1 MAELK
6 ANNQKPN
13 FDNNPKL
20 IEAIAEMRKNF
31 CAETQNK
38 VINTALAC
46 TFLVPAMVEKTTEL
60 VADAENHVNFEDKS
74 KAKFI
79 LLNNN
84 KTNGTF
90 FPVFTS
96 PEEAKKLQYDK
107 PFQSFAMRF
116 QDIAALTEQTP
127 KVQGFVVNPFGENL
141 PFTQEMLESIK
152 QTLIKV
158 AKERKAAREAAERMK
173 DCDMSD
179 VSKFHEVNQKMIAKI
194 QKETAD
200 IKLQKISEKDIVE
213 PDSVVDEEN
222 SEEIETRKPVRT
234 RKRK

>member
-74 KAKFI
+74 KAKFFS
-79 LLNNN
+79 
-84 KTNGTF
+84 TT
-90 FPVFTS
+90 T
-96 PEEAKKLQYDK
+96 
-107 PFQSFAMRF
+107 
-116 QDIAALTEQTP
+116 
-127 KVQGFVVNPFGENL
+127 
-141 PFTQEMLESIK
+141 K
-152 QTLIKV
+152 QTAHFSLFSLPQ
-158 AKERKAAREAAERMK
+158 RKLKNSSMTSHSRA
-173 DCDMSD
+173 
-179 VSKFHEVNQKMIAKI
+179 
-194 QKETAD
+194 
-200 IKLQKISEKDIVE
+200 LQ
-213 PDSVVDEEN
+213 
-222 SEEIETRKPVRT
+222 
-234 RKRK
+234 

>member
-127 KVQGFVVNPFGENL
+127 KVQGFVVNPFGEDL

-158 AKERKAAREAAERMK
+158 AKKLLKMAKLLTLLLQTTKQQSKILKHIWRTDCVRPLFLPVYKNLIIEVRVLFLRKLCLIWLTKNML
-173 DCDMSD
+173 C
-179 VSKFHEVNQKMIAKI
+179 VI
-194 QKETAD
+194 
-200 IKLQKISEKDIVE
+200 IV
-213 PDSVVDEEN
+213 VIWW
-222 SEEIETRKPVRT
+222 EI
-234 RKRK
+234 

>member
-6 ANNQKPN
+6 AN
-13 FDNNPKL
+13 
-20 IEAIAEMRKNF
+20 NF

-158 AKERKAAREAAERMK
+158 AKERKAAKEAAENGEAP
-173 DCDMSD
+173 DIT
-179 VSKFHEVNQKMIAKI
+179 VTNN
-194 QKETAD
+194 ETA
-200 IKLQKISEKDIVE
+200 E
-213 PDSVVDEEN
+213 
-222 SEEIETRKPVRT
+222 
-234 RKRK
+234 

>member
-96 PEEAKKLQYDK
+96 PEEAKKLQ
-107 PFQSFAMRF
+107 
-116 QDIAALTEQTP
+116 DIAALTEQTP

-158 AKERKAAREAAERMK
+158 AKERKAAKEAAENGEAP
-173 DCDMSD
+173 D
-179 VSKFHEVNQKMIAKI
+179 IAVTNNK
-194 QKETAD
+194 TA
-200 IKLQKISEKDIVE
+200 E
-213 PDSVVDEEN
+213 
-222 SEEIETRKPVRT
+222 
-234 RKRK
+234 

>member
-31 CAETQNK
+31 CADTQNK

-96 PEEAKKLQYDK
+96 PEEAQKLQYDK

-116 QDIAALTEQTP
+116 QDIAALT
-127 KVQGFVVNPFGENL
+127 
-141 PFTQEMLESIK
+141 QEMLESIK
-152 QTLIKV
+152 QTLIRV
-158 AKERKAAREAAERMK
+158 AKERKAAREAAENGEAP
-173 DCDMSD
+173 D
-179 VSKFHEVNQKMIAKI
+179 IAVTNN
-194 QKETAD
+194 ETA
-200 IKLQKISEKDIVE
+200 E
-213 PDSVVDEEN
+213 
-222 SEEIETRKPVRT
+222 
-234 RKRK
+234 

>member
-1 MAELK
+1 MSELK
-6 ANNQKPN
+6 ANNKKAN

-20 IEAIAEMRKNF
+20 IEAIEAMRKNF

-90 FPVFTS
+90 FPAFTS
-96 PEEAKKLQYDK
+96 PEKVKKLQYEQ
-107 PFQSFAMRF
+107 PFQTFAMRF

-127 KVQGFVVNPFGENL
+127 SVQGFVINPFHENL
-141 PFTQEMLESIK
+141 PFTQEMLESI
-152 QTLIKV
+152 LNNI
-158 AKERKAAREAAERMK
+158 MF
-173 DCDMSD
+173 S
-179 VSKFHEVNQKMIAKI
+179 
-194 QKETAD
+194 
-200 IKLQKISEKDIVE
+200 L
-213 PDSVVDEEN
+213 
-222 SEEIETRKPVRT
+222 
-234 RKRK
+234 

>member
-90 FPVFTS
+90 SLFSLPQRKLRSSSMTS
-96 PEEAKKLQYDK
+96 HSRALQ
-107 PFQSFAMRF
+107 
-116 QDIAALTEQTP
+116 
-127 KVQGFVVNPFGENL
+127 
-141 PFTQEMLESIK
+141 
-152 QTLIKV
+152 
-158 AKERKAAREAAERMK
+158 
-173 DCDMSD
+173 
-179 VSKFHEVNQKMIAKI
+179 
-194 QKETAD
+194 
-200 IKLQKISEKDIVE
+200 
-213 PDSVVDEEN
+213 
-222 SEEIETRKPVRT
+222 
-234 RKRK
+234 

>member
-31 CAETQNK
+31 CAET
-38 VINTALAC
+38 
-46 TFLVPAMVEKTTEL
+46 AMVEKTTEL

-152 QTLIKV
+152 QTLIRV
-158 AKERKAAREAAERMK
+158 AKERKAAKEAAENG
-173 DCDMSD
+173 
-179 VSKFHEVNQKMIAKI
+179 EAPNIAVTNN
-194 QKETAD
+194 ETA
-200 IKLQKISEKDIVE
+200 E
-213 PDSVVDEEN
+213 
-222 SEEIETRKPVRT
+222 
-234 RKRK
+234 

>member
-46 TFLVPAMVEKTTEL
+46 TFL

-158 AKERKAAREAAERMK
+158 AKERKAAKEAAENG
-173 DCDMSD
+173 
-179 VSKFHEVNQKMIAKI
+179 EAPNIAVTNN
-194 QKETAD
+194 ETA
-200 IKLQKISEKDIVE
+200 E
-213 PDSVVDEEN
+213 
-222 SEEIETRKPVRT
+222 
-234 RKRK
+234 

>member
-90 FPVFTS
+90 FLFSLPQRKLRSSSMTS
-96 PEEAKKLQYDK
+96 HSRALQ
-107 PFQSFAMRF
+107 
-116 QDIAALTEQTP
+116 
-127 KVQGFVVNPFGENL
+127 
-141 PFTQEMLESIK
+141 
-152 QTLIKV
+152 
-158 AKERKAAREAAERMK
+158 
-173 DCDMSD
+173 
-179 VSKFHEVNQKMIAKI
+179 
-194 QKETAD
+194 
-200 IKLQKISEKDIVE
+200 
-213 PDSVVDEEN
+213 
-222 SEEIETRKPVRT
+222 
-234 RKRK
+234 